1 MLHAYARARN
11 NIMKYF
17 VATDI
22 HGSYYWAKKI
32 VEKFN
37 ASGADKL
44 VLLGDLYYHGPR
56 NPLPEEY
63 APMKTAELFNGISD
77 KIIAI
82 RGNCDAEIDET
93 ISKFSFSPFYTVDC
107 NGKKVT
113 FTHGHRLNK
122 DNLPEKGTCDILIY
136 GHFHVN
142 EITRNDGVLC
152 VNVASASLP
161 KNGAK
166 PAFCTVADDGLKL
179 ETFDDEI
186 LGFVKFG

>member
-1 MLHAYARARN
+1 MSQRGMELFWGTLRWVMGGV
-11 NIMKYF
+11 I
-17 VATDI
+17 VA
-22 HGSYYWAKKI
+22 A
-32 VEKFN
+32 F
-37 ASGADKL
+37 
-44 VLLGDLYYHGPR
+44 VLLIFSVLLWATG
-56 NPLPEEY
+56 LPEEY